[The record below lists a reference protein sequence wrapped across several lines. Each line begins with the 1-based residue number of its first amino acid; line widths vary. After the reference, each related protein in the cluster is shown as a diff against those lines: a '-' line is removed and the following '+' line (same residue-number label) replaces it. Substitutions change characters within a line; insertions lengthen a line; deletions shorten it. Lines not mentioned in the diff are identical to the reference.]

1 MEPGNV
7 NPPPGPTENQ
17 ENRRTELPISSSKL
31 KKSEA
36 SSASPMPHGPHEVIP
51 RQADIDIDILREMYH
66 ARAVTIAGV
75 DPRLNASRV
84 AQRLGVSRAKV
95 DARLKEWTEYG
106 LLQRFDVWPNPGLLG
121 RVGFS
126 VDVRLADRFQKDA
139 LFERIRLIE
148 GAVGGIDLLGDWVA
162 VQFVVPSETDIQRT
176 VSLVRGLAGVA
187 EVGTTIEWARVET
200 KHELSP
206 LDLRIIR
213 VLRRYPTEPLSV
225 LARHVGVSTR
235 TITTRYGRMVE
246 DLAVWF
252 VPVLDFRALAEP
264 VVSLNV
270 QLGRTAERESIS
282 RAIRRMF
289 PKTLEFR
296 RAPFGPILPE
306 TFAVFF
312 VLCPSAARLE
322 ELEGF
327 VRQLPGVEA
336 VEVLVM
342 IRIVSFPETFDRLVP
357 PAHLGSRIP
366 EMSHAH
372 TRAPR

>member
-1 MEPGNV
+1 MARGNV
-7 NPPPGPTENQ
+7 NPSPGPAKNHATLRE
-17 ENRRTELPISSSKL
+17 ELPILSGKL

-36 SSASPMPHGPHEVIP
+36 SAIPTMPTGSHRVIP

-84 AQRLGVSRAKV
+84 AQRLGMSRARV
-95 DARLKEWTEYG
+95 DARLKEWAEYG
-106 LLQRFDVWPNPGLLG
+106 LLQRFDVWPNPALFG

-126 VDVRLADRFQKDA
+126 VDVRLVDQFQKDVVFDR
-139 LFERIRLIE
+139 LRLID

-162 VQFVVPSETDIQRT
+162 VQFVVPSEADVQRT
-176 VSLVRGLAGVA
+176 VALVRGLAGVA
-187 EVGTTIEWARVET
+187 EVGGVIDWARVDT
-200 KHELSP
+200 RHELTP

-213 VLRRYPTEPLSV
+213 VLRRFPTAPLSEV
-225 LARHVGVSTR
+225 ARHVGVSTR
-235 TITTRYGRMVE
+235 TITTRYGRLVE

-252 VPVLDFRALAEP
+252 VPVLDFRALSEP

-270 QLGRTAERESIS
+270 RLGLSAEREAVS
-282 RAIRRMF
+282 RAVRRAF

-296 RAPFGPILPE
+296 RVPFGPALPE
-306 TFAVFF
+306 SLAVFF

-327 VRQLPGVEA
+327 VRHLPGVEA
-336 VEVLVM
+336 VEMLVM
-342 IRIVSFPETFDRLVP
+342 IRILSFPETFDRLVP
-357 PAHLGSRIP
+357 EP
-366 EMSHAH
+366 ERVLKRSV
-372 TRAPR
+372 